1 MNKILKLIISLL
13 FFVFAI
19 NAFAS
24 DATKEKEE
32 EKNKK
37 FRLSLEAG
45 ATVVNGN
52 SKSQSFY
59 SDVKTEC
66 NFKEKWK
73 NILQGR
79 GENKSENDVRSRE
92 YYRINNQTRY
102 SVSKSNYALLELEY
116 VDDRFGGFDYRL
128 TETAGFGREVYKN
141 DTITFSGQAG
151 AGYRQIK
158 LSNGEQSALFTAR
171 SALDFK
177 WQLTKTIYFN
187 EHLDISIDRET
198 TITRSE
204 ANMKAQLNSS
214 LYLKLFYLIENRSAV
229 AQGVKN
235 TDSTT
240 MLILGYEI

>member
-1 MNKILKLIISLL
+1 MNKILKFLT
-13 FFVFAI
+13 FFIFFIFTI
-19 NAFAS
+19 NAFAV
-24 DATKEKEE
+24 DDVKKD
-32 EKNKK
+32 KDKK

-59 SDVKTEC
+59 GDVK
-66 NFKEKWK
+66 NNYVFRQGWR

-79 GENKSENDVRSRE
+79 AENKSENDIRSRE
-92 YYRINNQTRY
+92 YYRVNNQTRY
-102 SVSKSNYALLELEY
+102 LLGKANYALLELEY
-116 VDDRFGGFDYRL
+116 IDDRFGGFDYRAS
-128 TETAGFGREVYKN
+128 ETLGFGRDIYKN
-141 DTITFSGQAG
+141 DEISFSGQGG

-158 LSNGEQSALFTAR
+158 LSNGEQTALFTAR
-171 SALDFK
+171 TALDFT
-177 WQLTKTIYFN
+177 WQLTKTIYFS
-187 EHLDISIDRET
+187 EHLDISIDREA

-204 ANMKAQLNSS
+204 ANLKAQLNSS

-240 MLILGYEI
+240 MLIFGYEI